1 MKSRVIVDG
10 RKLRIPMHF
19 KMFLKDGG
27 LVSYVGSKKSR
38 IMLRLEAV
46 PRQNVKK
53 YWLRVTYG
61 RAKDN
66 FGKMETFDNEGE
78 WETRKE
84 LLQALRAFTEADLL
98 KEWVI

>member
-10 RKLRIPMHF
+10 RKLRIPMRF
-19 KMFLKDGG
+19 KMFLKDGR
-27 LVSYVGSKKSR
+27 VISYSGTKRSAIRAK
-38 IMLRLEAV
+38 LEAV
-46 PRQNVKK
+46 SRKDVKK
-53 YWLRVTYG
+53 YWLRVIYG
-61 RAKDN
+61 KALDN

-84 LLQALRAFTEADLL
+84 FLQALRAFTEADLL